1 MTYGPPEP
9 TRAPSSPTILLLVS
23 GLTGMIG
30 FLIGLFAGIGM
41 ADPVAQERPNPSST
55 LHLEPEETPG
65 AETTAPV
72 TEMPT
77 LPPEQATDQPTPP
90 TTPPTMP
97 PSTPPA
103 TQPPAQATDGPL
115 GGMRVLLVGTDIQPG
130 TYRTTGLAPGQQQC
144 FWARLSSTDPA
155 LDSVIDGGMATGET
169 TVTIQ
174 PTDKA
179 FQTSGC
185 AEWVRQG

>member
-9 TRAPSSPTILLLVS
+9 TRAPTSPTILLLVS

-41 ADPVAQERPNPSST
+41 AEPVAQERPNPSST
-55 LHLEPEETPG
+55 LHLEPEESPG
-65 AETTAPV
+65 AETTPPI
-72 TEMPT
+72 TENPT
-77 LPPEQATDQPTPP
+77 LPPAAPTDQPTP
-90 TTPPTMP
+90 TPPP
-97 PSTPPA
+97 GQQTPPA
-103 TQPPAQATDGPL
+103 GQPTETGGPL
-115 GGMRVLLVGTDIQPG
+115 AGMRIMIVGTDIQPG
-130 TYRTTGLAPGQQQC
+130 TYRTTGVAPGQQQC
-144 FWARLSSTDPA
+144 FWARLNSTDPS
-155 LDSVIDGGMATGET
+155 LDSAIDGGMATGET
-169 TVTIQ
+169 TVTIL